1 MFNRSCSVAIAHNGF
16 GLAVGRYLENKRGQ
30 TDAADSS
37 TMMSICTRPPTAAKP
52 FVVRRSYSFK
62 NDFMRRSK
70 QQLSLDITTGEDIYF
85 GKPEN
90 RRFPEIGD
98 ECWVLVD
105 GELCKS
111 VVKHKTKCYF
121 YAEVVEG
128 KNKGMETLPPGI
140 PNERFRPVEF

>member
-1 MFNRSCSVAIAHNGF
+1 MKRNR
-16 GLAVGRYLENKRGQ
+16 
-30 TDAADSS
+30 
-37 TMMSICTRPPTAAKP
+37 
-52 FVVRRSYSFK
+52 
-62 NDFMRRSK
+62 
-70 QQLSLDITTGEDIYF
+70 QQLSLDITTGEDVYF

-90 RRFPEIGD
+90 RRLPEVGD

-111 VVKHKTKCYF
+111 IVKHKTKFYF
-121 YAEVVEG
+121 YAEVIEG